1 MVNRFWSGLITLLL
15 LSGCGWD
22 GTPTRKNDFTPLTS
36 ITISAVSSSAVP
48 LTIANGTS
56 TKLIATGHFSG
67 QFSRDVTDQVVWS
80 SDKPTVADF
89 KYAAAPNLNRVTA
102 VAPGSAVIHATLDGI
117 SAPDY
122 PLTVSNATVTAMTI
136 TPATASKAKGLT
148 TQFEANGVFSDASN
162 QNLTFDAAWSSDN
175 IAVATVN
182 DPTSRGLAKGIAEGS
197 AKITAT
203 FGGILPPPTA
213 TLTVTAATLQSIT
226 VTPANSSIVGLSK
239 TVTYTAMGNYS
250 DGTTADK
257 TTAST
262 WNSSVIGIATINAS
276 SGVATTVAVGTT
288 VISATLNGIIGRANL
303 TVTTP
308 TLNTNGLQI
317 TPSNPFMPVNSTKQ
331 LTVTATFSDGSSQN
345 VTSNCTWTTSSSA
358 VSVDST
364 GVVTSGS
371 SFGSS
376 LITASYGGQFTST
389 TVTVSQ

>member
-22 GTPTRKNDFTPLTS
+22 GTATRSPEGLVPLTS
-36 ITISAVSSSAVP
+36 IVIKGSQ
-48 LTIANGTS
+48 TIAAGTS
-56 TKLIATGHFSG
+56 TKFTADGFYLGVPVDISDKVA
-67 QFSRDVTDQVVWS
+67 WS
-80 SDKPTVADF
+80 SASPTVANF
-89 KYAAAPNLNRVTA
+89 KYATAPNKNRVTGNTPGTA
-102 VAPGSAVIHATLDGI
+102 VVTATLDGV
-117 SAPDY
+117 SATY
-122 PLTVSNATVTAMTI
+122 TLTVSNATIQAMTI

-148 TQFEANGVFSDASN
+148 TQFEADGVFSDASN
-162 QNLTFDAAWSSDN
+162 QNLTFDAVWSSDN
-175 IAVATVN
+175 IVVATVSN
-182 DPTSRGLAKGIAEGS
+182 DPVNKGLAKGIAEGS

-203 FGGILPPPTA
+203 FGGILTPPTA
-213 TLTVTAATLQSIT
+213 ALTVTAAALQSIT

-288 VISATLNGIIGRANL
+288 VISATLNGIIGRTNL

-308 TLNTNGLQI
+308 ALNTNGLQI
-317 TPSNPFMPVNSTKQ
+317 TPSNPFVPVNSTRQ
-331 LTVTATFSDGSSQN
+331 LTVTATFNDGSTQN
-345 VTSNCTWTTSSSA
+345 VTSSCTWTTSSSA

-364 GVVTSGS
+364 GVVTSGG

-376 LITASYGGQFTST
+376 LITAAYGGQFIST